1 MSQELEDLGGGDAR
15 IGKAYV
21 CCVVAPT
28 TPALSILQPVIG
40 GLSVLDPREAGASKH
55 TCKVFPVPAH
65 VQGQVPNGQI
75 GGLVGQV
82 HSMLTHLC
90 WLLLRQ

>member
-21 CCVVAPT
+21 CCVIAPT
-28 TPALSILQPVIG
+28 TPALSILQPVTG

-55 TCKVFPVPAH
+55 PCKVFPVPAH
-65 VQGQVPNGQI
+65 IQGQVPHGQI

-82 HSMLTHLC
+82 HSMLPYLC

>member
-1 MSQELEDLGGGDAR
+1 MSQELEGLGGGDAR

-28 TPALSILQPVIG
+28 TPALSILQPVVG
-40 GLSVLDPREAGASKH
+40 GLSVLDPCEAGASKH

>member
-1 MSQELEDLGGGDAR
+1 LGGGDAR

-21 CCVVAPT
+21 CCMIAPT

-40 GLSVLDPREAGASKH
+40 GLNVLDPRGAGASKH
-55 TCKVFPVPAH
+55 TCKLFPVPAH
-65 VQGQVPNGQI
+65 IQGQVPDGQI

>member
-28 TPALSILQPVIG
+28 TPALSILQPVVG
-40 GLSVLDPREAGASKH
+40 GLSVLDPCEAGASKH
-55 TCKVFPVPAH
+55 TCKVCPVPAH

>member
-21 CCVVAPT
+21 CCVIAPT

-55 TCKVFPVPAH
+55 TCKVFPLPAH
-65 VQGQVPNGQI
+65 IQGQVRDGQSA
-75 GGLVGQV
+75 GLIGQV